1 MADDLADL
9 RLRLARIL
17 PGRIIAAVA
26 GYEDFTGSEP
36 PADSK
41 GFAGWHAAA
50 KAALAH
56 VEVLVK
62 LARWAE
68 GSPDAAESG
77 DSVERL
83 LSQAR
88 AALDALDDD
97 EPEGDAE

>member
-9 RLRLARIL
+9 RLRLAKIL

-56 VEVLVK
+56 VELLVK

-68 GSPDAAESG
+68 GPPDAAESG

-83 LSQAR
+83 LFQAR

-97 EPEGDAE
+97 EPEGNAE